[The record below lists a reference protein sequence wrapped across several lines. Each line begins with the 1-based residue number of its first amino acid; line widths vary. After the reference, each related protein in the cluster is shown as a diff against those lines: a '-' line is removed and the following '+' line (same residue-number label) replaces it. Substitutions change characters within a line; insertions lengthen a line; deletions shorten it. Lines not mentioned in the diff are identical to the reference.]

1 MKCICKGCWLW
12 VSQKDQCRMELT
24 TQLLC
29 LKTDWP
35 QKQGS
40 LFMQR
45 VTSYMERSRNKM
57 AMRVLKNL
65 PANAE
70 GVRDTGSIS
79 GWGRPPRGRHR
90 SPLQRSCLKNLT
102 DRGPWRATAMG
113 SHWVGRDWS
122 DLAWS
127 ETASGWQTDSA
138 VWPVYHLDKTS
149 KVIIQHYISSLSI
162 FFQISRLSKW
172 FFFLLC
178 QKKKKKDA
186 DSTA

>member
-1 MKCICKGCWLW
+1 
-12 VSQKDQCRMELT
+12 MELT

-35 QKQGS
+35 QKQVS

-57 AMRVLKNL
+57 VMRVLKNL

-90 SPLQRSCLKNLT
+90 SPPSAFLPEDSHRQRTLA
-102 DRGPWRATAMG
+102 GY
-113 SHWVGRDWS
+113 SHGI
-122 DLAWS
+122 A
-127 ETASGWQTDSA
+127 
-138 VWPVYHLDKTS
+138 
-149 KVIIQHYISSLSI
+149 LS
-162 FFQISRLSKW
+162 R
-172 FFFLLC
+172 
-178 QKKKKKDA
+178 
-186 DSTA
+186 T